1 MLIQFLITLL
11 LFLKVDRMK
20 IILEVLEPLE
30 RNMTKD
36 CFSPLGKVFV
46 NIKKPFSKT
55 ILTTAV
61 RTKYSVIYEKTCHKR
76 LKKEKKCT
84 FLSHCCDFAF
94 TYNM

>member
-1 MLIQFLITLL
+1 MLIQFLITLVV

-55 ILTTAV
+55 IL
-61 RTKYSVIYEKTCHKR
+61 
-76 LKKEKKCT
+76 
-84 FLSHCCDFAF
+84 
-94 TYNM
+94 

>member
-1 MLIQFLITLL
+1 MI
-11 LFLKVDRMK
+11 

-76 LKKEKKCT
+76 LKKEKKVHIFYPT
-84 FLSHCCDFAF
+84 AVILHLLIKHVGLKM
-94 TYNM
+94 YYV

>member
-55 ILTTAV
+55 ILQQEGQNILSFTRKHV
-61 RTKYSVIYEKTCHKR
+61 TKG
-76 LKKEKKCT
+76 
-84 FLSHCCDFAF
+84 
-94 TYNM
+94 